1 MEKHK
6 LPSNFRESMVFT
18 LLMSMFMAS
27 IMFLYNHAIHSGGL
41 TWETFKAFNYQFFIF
56 WGIAYVLALFV
67 AHPLAEKITFKIVN
81 PKKDSEITISLVMST
96 MMVGLMVSFMSV
108 VGVVINAINF
118 NDFSLDMILEYFS
131 SVFKGFIFALPLN
144 ILIVG
149 PLVREIFSLIYR
161 KKYSKVQNNIISI
174 TQQEDLKQEKHQ
186 NVSEEKV
193 VKNK

>member
-6 LPSNFRESMVFT
+6 LPSNFCESMVFT

-67 AHPLAEKITFKIVN
+67 AHPLAEKITFKVVN
-81 PKKDSEITISLVMST
+81 PKKDSKIIISLVMST
-96 MMVGLMVSFMSV
+96 MMVGLMVSFMSI

-118 NDFSLDMILEYFS
+118 NSFSVEIILEYFS

-149 PLVREIFSLIYR
+149 PLVREIFSFIYK
-161 KKYSKVQNNIISI
+161 KKYLKVQNNIVSI
-174 TQQEDLKQEKHQ
+174 TKQEELKPKKDQ
-186 NVSEEKV
+186 NVPEDKV
-193 VKNK
+193 IENK